1 MKEGEREIFKTK
13 EILILNFF
21 CFLIGD
27 NWSPPMICLFL
38 PNNGFYPKSILL
50 FRFYKNGRGEKS
62 RWLFRFENAKKPYL
76 QHPTKPITNISMT
89 TGDNSTAGH
98 HLSHSDVKPTS
109 DLHPRHYSCLLR
121 FSPENGVFHPFPSPY
136 LQDLQLLS
144 HFFNLYL
151 IYLRER
157 ERERNKKNIYFVR
170 VEIEDYRYIYKT
182 VPRTVWRPNRRQLL
196 RRR

>member
-1 MKEGEREIFKTK
+1 MDAEKRADD
-13 EILILNFF
+13 
-21 CFLIGD
+21 FLGLK
-27 NWSPPMICLFL
+27 MQ
-38 PNNGFYPKSILL
+38 
-50 FRFYKNGRGEKS
+50 KNPIY
-62 RWLFRFENAKKPYL
+62 NTQAK
-76 QHPTKPITNISMT
+76 PTTNISMT

-109 DLHPRHYSCLLR
+109 DLHLRHYSCLLR
-121 FSPENGVFHPFPSPY
+121 FSLENGVCHTFPSPY

-157 ERERNKKNIYFVR
+157 ERERERDKKNIYFVR

-182 VPRTVWRPNRRQLL
+182 VPRTVWHPNRRQLL